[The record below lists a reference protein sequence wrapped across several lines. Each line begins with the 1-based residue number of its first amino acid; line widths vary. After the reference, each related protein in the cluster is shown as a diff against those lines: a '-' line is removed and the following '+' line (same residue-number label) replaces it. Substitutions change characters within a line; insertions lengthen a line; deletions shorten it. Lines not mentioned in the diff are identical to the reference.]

1 MLSIKYRIKLLQ
13 FVTEYYLGMTKGY
26 YIDSHP
32 WSFFGHPLSSLCHS
46 YVQPQRIGQGLTKV

>member
-32 WSFFGHPLSSLCHS
+32 LSSLCHS